1 MPTTETHTNSTL
13 GNPLDSLLIQQL
25 EELITGERALQQQY
39 SRLAAD
45 GQCRAPIAS
54 FAAELAQLE
63 RRADRLSRM
72 MDAMR

>member
-1 MPTTETHTNSTL
+1 
-13 GNPLDSLLIQQL
+13 LIQQL

-45 GQCRAPIAS
+45 GQSRAPIAS

-63 RRADRLSRM
+63 RRADRLCRM

>member
-1 MPTTETHTNSTL
+1 MHTTETHTNSTL

-45 GQCRAPIAS
+45 GQSRAPIAS